1 MEVGA
6 VNIHIRCAVL
16 ADHAA
21 VAAIMAQVQRLH
33 VQWRPDVYRPNDDLF
48 PVERLE
54 ELIARE
60 AIYVAECDGQVA
72 GVMEIV
78 YRHIESPA
86 HVTRD
91 VVFVD
96 TMAVDEAF
104 RRQGIGKAFFRFLKE
119 LKAEKQL
126 DGIELQVNAKNAAAL
141 AMYEKC
147 GFTFKS
153 INMELLD

>member
-86 HVTRD
+86 HVTRN

-96 TMAVDEAF
+96 TMAVEEAF
-104 RRQGIGKAFFRFLKE
+104 RRQGIGKAFFRFLIE

-126 DGIELQVNAKNAAAL
+126 DGIELQVNARNLQAKKL
-141 AMYEKC
+141 YEAY
-147 GFTFKS
+147 GFTEKS
-153 INMELLD
+153 INMELL